1 MIPDLEKDYL
11 YFTRVV
17 KRDLGLDLA
26 LYKETQMKRRIL
38 SFIVKKQYITFGEF
52 FKYLKKDAVLLDE
65 FISLITINVSSF
77 FRNRNR
83 WDALEKQVLPRLL
96 ENSRGKLRV
105 WSAAC
110 SSGEEPYS
118 LAMMMERS
126 VGTRHYDILATD
138 LEPAILKRAV
148 IGEYQSRQM
157 EELNEQE
164 RHTAFVKKGD
174 TYQILPK
181 YRKSIR
187 FRRHDL
193 LTDYYEK
200 GFDLIVCRNVLIYFT
215 AEGKHQAYQ
224 KFAESLRRGGVLFI
238 GGSEQILN
246 PADYGLATLNN
257 FFYIK
262 T

>member
-17 KRDLGLDLA
+17 ERDLGLDLT

-38 SFIVKKQYITFGEF
+38 SFIVKKNYVTFGEF
-52 FKYLKKDAVLLDE
+52 FKHLKKDALLLDE

-83 WDALEKQVLPRLL
+83 WDALENTVVPHLL
-96 ENSRGKLRV
+96 ENGCGKLRV

-118 LAMMMERS
+118 LAMMLER
-126 VGTRHYDILATD
+126 VAGARHYDILATD

-157 EELNEQE
+157 EELNEKERQE
-164 RHTAFVKKGD
+164 AFIKKGD

-181 YRKSIR
+181 YRRSIR

-215 AEGKHQAYQ
+215 TYGKHQAYQ
-224 KFAESLRRGGVLFI
+224 KFADSLRRGGVLFI

-246 PADYGLATLNN
+246 PAEYGLATLNN

-262 T
+262 I

>member
-1 MIPDLEKDYL
+1 
-11 YFTRVV
+11 
-17 KRDLGLDLA
+17 
-26 LYKETQMKRRIL
+26 
-38 SFIVKKQYITFGEF
+38 
-52 FKYLKKDAVLLDE
+52 
-65 FISLITINVSSF
+65 
-77 FRNRNR
+77 
-83 WDALEKQVLPRLL
+83 
-96 ENSRGKLRV
+96 
-105 WSAAC
+105 
-110 SSGEEPYS
+110 
-118 LAMMMERS
+118 MMMERS

-164 RHTAFVKKGD
+164 RHTAFVEKGD

>member
-1 MIPDLEKDYL
+1 
-11 YFTRVV
+11 
-17 KRDLGLDLA
+17 
-26 LYKETQMKRRIL
+26 
-38 SFIVKKQYITFGEF
+38 
-52 FKYLKKDAVLLDE
+52 
-65 FISLITINVSSF
+65 
-77 FRNRNR
+77 
-83 WDALEKQVLPRLL
+83 
-96 ENSRGKLRV
+96 
-105 WSAAC
+105 
-110 SSGEEPYS
+110 GEEPYS

-157 EELNEQE
+157 EELSEQE
-164 RHTAFVKKGD
+164 RHTAFVEKGD